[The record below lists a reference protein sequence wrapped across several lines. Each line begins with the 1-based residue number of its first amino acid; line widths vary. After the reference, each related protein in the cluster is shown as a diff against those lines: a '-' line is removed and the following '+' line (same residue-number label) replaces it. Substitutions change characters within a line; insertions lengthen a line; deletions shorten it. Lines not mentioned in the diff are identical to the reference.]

1 MILKNFYKILIILL
15 LISPVFSYA
24 QEQEII
30 DFYKTVRCLVC
41 DGQSIYDSETLFAQN
56 LREQIQI
63 KYNLGFS
70 KENIQKELL
79 KIYGEKISFEPKKNR
94 IILWFFPFVVLFTII
109 LLNIKRFIRR
119 TSN

>member
-1 MILKNFYKILIILL
+1 MILRNFYKILIILL

-63 KYNLGFS
+63 KYNLGDFVLYICTY
-70 KENIQKELL
+70 KCTLQNMVTKL
-79 KIYGEKISFEPKKNR
+79 KINKKI
-94 IILWFFPFVVLFTII
+94 
-109 LLNIKRFIRR
+109 
-119 TSN
+119 